1 MLYFDNRFATSERQ
15 WIEAQVENAKQQ
27 AILSILKAFLML
39 INAIVNDL
47 EAKEFINNT
56 KPSQSILF
64 QTTLTG
70 KL

>member
-1 MLYFDNRFATSERQ
+1 
-15 WIEAQVENAKQQ
+15 
-27 AILSILKAFLML
+27 ML